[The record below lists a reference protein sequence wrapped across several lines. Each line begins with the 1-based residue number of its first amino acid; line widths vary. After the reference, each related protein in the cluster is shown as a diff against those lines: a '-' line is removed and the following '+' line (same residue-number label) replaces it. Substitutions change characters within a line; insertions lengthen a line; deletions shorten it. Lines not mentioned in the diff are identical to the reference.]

1 MDKVRV
7 LCAMSGAMMQ
17 EFSTRTAARLG
28 DYTLFKLLL
37 PAFRAF
43 LDINVR
49 KEIEKDRLV
58 ILRAADAQHAGS
70 APQEADIQRLLQ
82 QAREIDQ
89 KFLQQA
95 AVFPVNIHIEYRDI
109 EAFRRR
115 RIERLLELAGRL
127 ARAMGND
134 AAVPRGG
141 RHLYSRA
148 EFESLLREILE
159 LYSAE
164 TKMLS
169 RSVHIPQIFNFA
181 RDSLVR
187 NRSYRH
193 GQRGQGPGRRTHAQ
207 GVPARSL
214 NRRPVLR

>member
-1 MDKVRV
+1 VDKVRV

-17 EFSTRTAARLG
+17 EFSTRTAARLE
-28 DYTLFKLLL
+28 DHTLFRLML
-37 PAFRAF
+37 PVFRAF

-58 ILRAADAQHAGS
+58 IMRAATAQRAGS
-70 APQEADIQRLLQ
+70 APQEADIQQLLQ

-95 AVFPVNIHIEYRDI
+95 VAFPVSIHIEYRDI
-109 EAFRRR
+109 EEFRRR

-127 ARAMGND
+127 LAQWEVTLRFR
-134 AAVPRGG
+134 AAVAG
-141 RHLYSRA
+141 LYA
-148 EFESLLREILE
+148 PDEFRVLLREILE

-181 RDSLVR
+181 RDSLSETVHTVMV
-187 NRSYRH
+187 SVAKGLAGELTHKVYR
-193 GQRGQGPGRRTHAQ
+193 RAY
-207 GVPARSL
+207 SS
-214 NRRPVLR
+214 

>member
-1 MDKVRV
+1 
-7 LCAMSGAMMQ
+7 MMQ
-17 EFSTRTAARLG
+17 EFSARTAARLG
-28 DYTLFKLLL
+28 DHTLFRLML

-58 ILRAADAQHAGS
+58 ILRAVDAQRAGS

-109 EAFRRR
+109 EAYRRR

-127 ARAMGND
+127 LAQWETTPRFR
-134 AAVPRGG
+134 AAVA
-141 RHLYSRA
+141 HLYSRA

-181 RDSLVR
+181 RDSLSETVHTVMV
-187 NRSYRH
+187 SVAKGLAAELTHKLYRRVH
-193 GQRGQGPGRRTHAQ
+193 P
-207 GVPARSL
+207 S
-214 NRRPVLR
+214 

>member
-1 MDKVRV
+1 
-7 LCAMSGAMMQ
+7 MMQ

-43 LDINVR
+43 LDINVK
-49 KEIEKDRLV
+49 KEIEKDCLV
-58 ILRAADAQHAGS
+58 ILRAADAQRAGS

-109 EAFRRR
+109 EEFRRR

-127 ARAMGND
+127 LAQWEVTSRFRAVV
-134 AAVPRGG
+134 A
-141 RHLYSRA
+141 HLYSRA

-181 RDSLVR
+181 RDSLSETVH
-187 NRSYRH
+187 SVMVSVAKGLAAELTLKVYR
-193 GQRGQGPGRRTHAQ
+193 R
-207 GVPARSL
+207 VPSS
-214 NRRPVLR
+214 

>member
-1 MDKVRV
+1 MDKARV

-17 EFSTRTAARLG
+17 EFSTRTAAGLA
-28 DYTLFKLLL
+28 DYTLFRLLL

-58 ILRAADAQHAGS
+58 ILHAAAAQRAGS
-70 APQEADIQRLLQ
+70 APQEADIQQLLQ

-89 KFLQQA
+89 QFLQQA
-95 AVFPVNIHIEYRDI
+95 AVFPVSIHIEYRDI
-109 EAFRRR
+109 EQFRRR

-127 ARAMGND
+127 LAQWQVTPRFRAVVASLYDPD
-134 AAVPRGG
+134 AF
-141 RHLYSRA
+141 RA
-148 EFESLLREILE
+148 LLREILE

-169 RSVHIPQIFNFA
+169 HSVHIPQIFNFA
-181 RDSLVR
+181 RDSLSETVHTVMISVA
-187 NRSYRH
+187 NGLADELTHKVYRRVH
-193 GQRGQGPGRRTHAQ
+193 L
-207 GVPARSL
+207 S
-214 NRRPVLR
+214 

>member
-1 MDKVRV
+1 
-7 LCAMSGAMMQ
+7 MMQ

-28 DYTLFKLLL
+28 DHTLFRLLL

-58 ILRAADAQHAGS
+58 IMRAAAARRAGS
-70 APQEADIQRLLQ
+70 APQEADIQQLLQ

-95 AVFPVNIHIEYRDI
+95 AVFPVSIHIEYRDI
-109 EAFRRR
+109 EEFRRR
-115 RIERLLELAGRL
+115 RIERLLDLAGRL
-127 ARAMGND
+127 LAQWEVTPRFR
-134 AAVPRGG
+134 AAVAG
-141 RHLYSRA
+141 LYAPDEFRA
-148 EFESLLREILE
+148 RLREILE

-181 RDSLVR
+181 RDSLSETVHAVMVGVAEGLAGELTHKV
-187 NRSYRH
+187 YR
-193 GQRGQGPGRRTHAQ
+193 RGH
-207 GVPARSL
+207 SS
-214 NRRPVLR
+214 

>member
-1 MDKVRV
+1 
-7 LCAMSGAMMQ
+7 MSGAMMQ

-28 DYTLFKLLL
+28 DYTLFRLML

-58 ILRAADAQHAGS
+58 IMRAAAAQRAGS

-109 EAFRRR
+109 EEFRRR

-127 ARAMGND
+127 LAQWEATPRFR
-134 AAVPRGG
+134 AAVAG
-141 RHLYSRA
+141 LYA
-148 EFESLLREILE
+148 PDEFRVLLREILE

-181 RDSLVR
+181 RDSLSETVHTVMV
-187 NRSYRH
+187 SVAKGLAGELTHKVYRRAH
-193 GQRGQGPGRRTHAQ
+193 Y
-207 GVPARSL
+207 SS
-214 NRRPVLR
+214 

>member
-1 MDKVRV
+1 MDKARV

-17 EFSTRTAARLG
+17 EFSTRTAAGLA
-28 DYTLFKLLL
+28 DYTLFRLLL

-58 ILRAADAQHAGS
+58 ILHAAAAQRAGS
-70 APQEADIQRLLQ
+70 APQEADIQQLLQ

-89 KFLQQA
+89 QFLQQA
-95 AVFPVNIHIEYRDI
+95 AVFPVSIHIEYRDI
-109 EAFRRR
+109 EEFRRR

-127 ARAMGND
+127 LAQWQVTPRFRAVVASLYDPD
-134 AAVPRGG
+134 AF
-141 RHLYSRA
+141 RA
-148 EFESLLREILE
+148 LLREILE

-169 RSVHIPQIFNFA
+169 HSVHIPQIFNFA
-181 RDSLVR
+181 RDSLSETVHTVMISVA
-187 NRSYRH
+187 NGLADELTHKVYRRVH
-193 GQRGQGPGRRTHAQ
+193 L
-207 GVPARSL
+207 S
-214 NRRPVLR
+214 

>member
-1 MDKVRV
+1 
-7 LCAMSGAMMQ
+7 MSGTMMQ

-28 DYTLFKLLL
+28 DHTLFRLLL

-58 ILRAADAQHAGS
+58 ILRAAAALHAGG

-109 EAFRRR
+109 EEFRRR
-115 RIERLLELAGRL
+115 RIERLLDMAGRL
-127 ARAMGND
+127 FAQWEATPRFR
-134 AAVPRGG
+134 AAVA
-141 RHLYSRA
+141 HLYSRA

-159 LYSAE
+159 LYGSE

-181 RDSLVR
+181 RDSLSETVHTVMVGVAR
-187 NRSYRH
+187 GLAGELARKVYR
-193 GQRGQGPGRRTHAQ
+193 RAP
-207 GVPARSL
+207 SS
-214 NRRPVLR
+214 

>member
-1 MDKVRV
+1 
-7 LCAMSGAMMQ
+7 MMQ

-28 DYTLFKLLL
+28 DYTLFRLLL

-58 ILRAADAQHAGS
+58 IACAAAAQRAGR

-82 QAREIDQ
+82 QARETDRR
-89 KFLQQA
+89 FLQQA
-95 AVFPVNIHIEYRDI
+95 AVFPVSIHIEYRDI
-109 EAFRRR
+109 EQFRRR

-127 ARAMGND
+127 LAQWEATPRFR
-134 AAVPRGG
+134 AAVAS
-141 RHLYSRA
+141 LYAPDEFRA
-148 EFESLLREILE
+148 RLREILE

-169 RSVHIPQIFNFA
+169 RSVRIPQLFHFA
-181 RDSLVR
+181 RDSLSETVHTVMAGVAEGLAGELTGKV
-187 NRSYRH
+187 YRRLH
-193 GQRGQGPGRRTHAQ
+193 
-207 GVPARSL
+207 
-214 NRRPVLR
+214 

>member
-28 DYTLFKLLL
+28 DYTLFRLLL

-58 ILRAADAQHAGS
+58 ILRAAAARRAGG

-82 QAREIDQ
+82 QAREIDRR
-89 KFLQQA
+89 FLQQA
-95 AVFPVNIHIEYRDI
+95 AVFPVSIHIEYRDI
-109 EAFRRR
+109 EEFRRR
-115 RIERLLELAGRL
+115 RIERLLELSGRVL
-127 ARAMGND
+127 AQWETTPRFR
-134 AAVPRGG
+134 AAVAG
-141 RHLYSRA
+141 LYAPDEFRA
-148 EFESLLREILE
+148 VLHEILE

-181 RDSLVR
+181 RDSLSETVHTVMIGVAKGLAGELTRKVYRRVR
-187 NRSYRH
+187 PS
-193 GQRGQGPGRRTHAQ
+193 
-207 GVPARSL
+207 
-214 NRRPVLR
+214 

>member
-28 DYTLFKLLL
+28 DYTLFRLLL

-58 ILRAADAQHAGS
+58 ILHAAAAQRAGS

-82 QAREIDQ
+82 QAREIDRQ
-89 KFLQQA
+89 FLQQA
-95 AVFPVNIHIEYRDI
+95 TVFPVSIHIEYRDI
-109 EAFRRR
+109 EQFRRR

-127 ARAMGND
+127 LAQWEVTPRFRAAAASLYAPDEFQAR
-134 AAVPRGG
+134 
-141 RHLYSRA
+141 
-148 EFESLLREILE
+148 LREILE

-181 RDSLVR
+181 RDSLSETVHTVMV
-187 NRSYRH
+187 SV
-193 GQRGQGPGRRTHAQ
+193 AQ
-207 GVPARSL
+207 GLAGEFTHKVY
-214 NRRPVLR
+214 RRGHSS

>member
-1 MDKVRV
+1 
-7 LCAMSGAMMQ
+7 MMQ

-28 DYTLFKLLL
+28 DYTLFRLML

-58 ILRAADAQHAGS
+58 ILRAADAQHSGS

-82 QAREIDQ
+82 QARDIDR
-89 KFLQQA
+89 KFLEQA
-95 AVFPVNIHIEYRDI
+95 AVFPVSIHIEYREI
-109 EAFRRR
+109 EQFRAR

-127 ARAMGND
+127 LSQWEVTPRFR
-134 AAVPRGG
+134 AAVAQ
-141 RHLYSRA
+141 LYSRA

-181 RDSLVR
+181 RDSLSETVHTVMVSVAKGLAGELTR
-187 NRSYRH
+187 KAYR
-193 GQRGQGPGRRTHAQ
+193 RAP
-207 GVPARSL
+207 SS
-214 NRRPVLR
+214 

>member
-58 ILRAADAQHAGS
+58 ILRAAAARHAGS
-70 APQEADIQRLLQ
+70 AVQEADIERLLQ
-82 QAREIDQ
+82 QAREIDR

-95 AVFPVNIHIEYRDI
+95 AVFPVDIHIEYRDI
-109 EAFRRR
+109 EAFRLR

-127 ARAMGND
+127 LAQWE
-134 AAVPRGG
+134 VTPRF
-141 RHLYSRA
+141 RTVVAHLYSRA
-148 EFESLLREILE
+148 EFESRLREILE

-164 TKMLS
+164 TRMLS
-169 RSVHIPQIFNFA
+169 RSVHIPQILIFA
-181 RDSLVR
+181 RDSLSETVHTVMDSVAR
-187 NRSYRH
+187 GLATELTRKVYR
-193 GQRGQGPGRRTHAQ
+193 R
-207 GVPARSL
+207 VPSS
-214 NRRPVLR
+214 

>member
-1 MDKVRV
+1 
-7 LCAMSGAMMQ
+7 MMQ
-17 EFSTRTAARLG
+17 EFSTRTAVRLG

-58 ILRAADAQHAGS
+58 ILRAAARHAGG

-89 KFLQQA
+89 RFLQQA

-109 EAFRRR
+109 EQYRRR

-127 ARAMGND
+127 LAQWEMTPRFR
-134 AAVPRGG
+134 AAVAQ
-141 RHLYSRA
+141 LYSRA
-148 EFESLLREILE
+148 EFESLLRDILE

-181 RDSLVR
+181 RDSLSETVHTVMVSVAKGLAGELTR
-187 NRSYRH
+187 KVYRRAH
-193 GQRGQGPGRRTHAQ
+193 
-207 GVPARSL
+207 
-214 NRRPVLR
+214 

>member
-58 ILRAADAQHAGS
+58 IMRAGS

-109 EAFRRR
+109 EEFRRR

-127 ARAMGND
+127 LAQWETTPRFR
-134 AAVPRGG
+134 AAVA
-141 RHLYSRA
+141 HLYSRA

-181 RDSLVR
+181 RDSLSETVHTVMVSVAKGLAAELTR
-187 NRSYRH
+187 KVYR
-193 GQRGQGPGRRTHAQ
+193 R
-207 GVPARSL
+207 
-214 NRRPVLR
+214 VLSS

>member
-1 MDKVRV
+1 
-7 LCAMSGAMMQ
+7 MMQ

-28 DYTLFKLLL
+28 DYTLFRLLL

-58 ILRAADAQHAGS
+58 IVRAAAAQRAGS

-82 QAREIDQ
+82 QAREIDRQ
-89 KFLQQA
+89 FLQQA
-95 AVFPVNIHIEYRDI
+95 AVFPVSIHIEYRDI
-109 EAFRRR
+109 EQFRRR

-127 ARAMGND
+127 LAQWEVTPRFR
-134 AAVPRGG
+134 AAVAG
-141 RHLYSRA
+141 LYAPDEFRA
-148 EFESLLREILE
+148 LLREILE

-181 RDSLVR
+181 RDSLSETVHTVMV
-187 NRSYRH
+187 SV
-193 GQRGQGPGRRTHAQ
+193 AQ
-207 GVPARSL
+207 GLAGELTHKVY
-214 NRRPVLR
+214 RRGHSS

>member
-1 MDKVRV
+1 
-7 LCAMSGAMMQ
+7 MSGAMMQ

-58 ILRAADAQHAGS
+58 ILHAAAARHAGS

-95 AVFPVNIHIEYRDI
+95 AVFPINIHIEYRDI
-109 EAFRRR
+109 EQFRRR
-115 RIERLLELAGRL
+115 RIERLIELAGRL
-127 ARAMGND
+127 LAQWETTPRFRAAAAR
-134 AAVPRGG
+134 
-141 RHLYSRA
+141 LYPRA
-148 EFESLLREILE
+148 EFESLLRDILE

-164 TKMLS
+164 TRMLR

-181 RDSLVR
+181 RDSLSETVH
-187 NRSYRH
+187 SVMVSVAKDLAGELTHKVYRRVH
-193 GQRGQGPGRRTHAQ
+193 
-207 GVPARSL
+207 SS
-214 NRRPVLR
+214 

>member
-58 ILRAADAQHAGS
+58 ILRAAAVLHVGS

-127 ARAMGND
+127 LAQWETTPRFRA
-134 AAVPRGG
+134 AAAQ
-141 RHLYSRA
+141 LYSRA
-148 EFESLLREILE
+148 EFESLLRDILE

-169 RSVHIPQIFNFA
+169 RSVQIPQIFNFA
-181 RDSLVR
+181 RDSLSETVH
-187 NRSYRH
+187 SVMVSVAKGLAGELTHKVYRRVH
-193 GQRGQGPGRRTHAQ
+193 
-207 GVPARSL
+207 SS
-214 NRRPVLR
+214 

>member
-1 MDKVRV
+1 VDKVRV

-28 DYTLFKLLL
+28 DYTLFRLLL

-58 ILRAADAQHAGS
+58 IACAAQRAGS

-82 QAREIDQ
+82 QAREIDRQ
-89 KFLQQA
+89 FLQQA
-95 AVFPVNIHIEYRDI
+95 AVFPVSIHIEYRDI
-109 EAFRRR
+109 EEFRRR
-115 RIERLLELAGRL
+115 RIERLLELSGRVL
-127 ARAMGND
+127 AQWETTPRFR
-134 AAVPRGG
+134 AAVAG
-141 RHLYSRA
+141 LYAPDEFRA
-148 EFESLLREILE
+148 VLHEILE

-181 RDSLVR
+181 RDSLSETVHTVMVGVAKGLAGELTRKVYRRVR
-187 NRSYRH
+187 PS
-193 GQRGQGPGRRTHAQ
+193 
-207 GVPARSL
+207 
-214 NRRPVLR
+214 

>member
-1 MDKVRV
+1 
-7 LCAMSGAMMQ
+7 MMQ
-17 EFSTRTAARLG
+17 EFSKRTAAQLG

-58 ILRAADAQHAGS
+58 IMRAADAQRVGS

-109 EAFRRR
+109 EAFRRC
-115 RIERLLELAGRL
+115 RIERLLALAGSLL
-127 ARAMGND
+127 AQWEVTPRFR
-134 AAVPRGG
+134 AAVA
-141 RHLYSRA
+141 HLYSRA

-181 RDSLVR
+181 RDSLSETVHTVMVSVAKGLAAELTR
-187 NRSYRH
+187 KVYR
-193 GQRGQGPGRRTHAQ
+193 R
-207 GVPARSL
+207 
-214 NRRPVLR
+214 VLSS

>member
-1 MDKVRV
+1 MDKARV

-37 PAFRAF
+37 PVFRAF

-58 ILRAADAQHAGS
+58 IMRAAAAPRAGG

-95 AVFPVNIHIEYRDI
+95 AVFPVSIHIEYRDI
-109 EAFRRR
+109 EQFRRR

-127 ARAMGND
+127 LAQWEVTPRFRA
-134 AAVPRGG
+134 AAA
-141 RHLYSRA
+141 HLYPRA
-148 EFESLLREILE
+148 EFESRLREILE

-181 RDSLVR
+181 RDSLSETV
-187 NRSYRH
+187 H
-193 GQRGQGPGRRTHAQ
+193 GVMVSVAQ
-207 GVPARSL
+207 GLAGELTHKVY
-214 NRRPVLR
+214 RRMRLS

>member
-17 EFSTRTAARLG
+17 EFSTRTATRLG

-58 ILRAADAQHAGS
+58 ILHAADAQHSGGAS
-70 APQEADIQRLLQ
+70 QEADIQRLLQ

-109 EAFRRR
+109 EQFRRR

-127 ARAMGND
+127 LAQWEATPRFR
-134 AAVPRGG
+134 AAVAQ
-141 RHLYSRA
+141 LYSRA
-148 EFESLLREILE
+148 EFESRLREILE

-181 RDSLVR
+181 RDSLSETVH
-187 NRSYRH
+187 SVMVSVAKGLAGEFTHKVY
-193 GQRGQGPGRRTHAQ
+193 RRT
-207 GVPARSL
+207 
-214 NRRPVLR
+214 RPS